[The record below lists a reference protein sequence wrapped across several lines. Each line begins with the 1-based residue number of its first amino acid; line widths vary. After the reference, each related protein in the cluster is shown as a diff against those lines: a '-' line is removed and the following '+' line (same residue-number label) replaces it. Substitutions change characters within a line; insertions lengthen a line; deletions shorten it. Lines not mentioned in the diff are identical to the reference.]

1 MKRITAIFCLLCLLS
16 GLMLPALA
24 EEAEKPVPCTLTDGC
39 TLEEG
44 HEGNCALPEGAKE
57 EGSAPCTLTDG
68 CTLKEGHEGDCVLS
82 EGAEEKEGPVPC
94 TLTDGCTLEKGHEG
108 DCVLPE
114 QPKDAVQPEPV
125 AQTPEKIPEEG
136 LKLQDAA
143 EGEEPAFCLWIQN
156 GDKEIRLT
164 TVTGE
169 INAQIRWRGESL
181 KKEQLASYEGVSIE
195 ENFVDNENHIYNYKI
210 TPNPGG
216 TIIYRDGE
224 NSYSITVSGTE
235 QSGPMFC
242 YDADGNRGNSLQLSE
257 GQTFNCKLYYQG
269 TALTTL
275 DGLKYDNTGLSIEA
289 TNNNGETF
297 FTIKMLK
304 AGDYLIRYN
313 DDENS
318 SIRVHSN
325 SGSGSGSGGPMES
338 ISDAGVPNGL
348 YFYFGQNENNRPNF
362 QNKVNFENS
371 FSGLLYV
378 VTDGTAQL
386 IRNGANLTVSPE
398 TGLSYRFVNGCID
411 FTKQS
416 AGSYTLSYKVNDST
430 SYTATVNVTEQKQ
443 MYAKINDEG
452 TLLDRLTVTEGEPL
466 VVQFYDGD
474 GNPIVG
480 KVNGSDNS
488 VQIVYNPQTQLS
500 TLTVGGAGT
509 QKFAIYTKDDATMY
523 FMPIDCR
530 EASYLA
536 ADIGKGLQYDLV
548 LDAGQEV
555 PVSFFFGT
563 KSAMRVYSGEITAS
577 EGLTLTRKE
586 NGAFLSATAEGDYTL
601 SATVEGKTY
610 FVSVKVMPAL
620 SGGSL
625 FALAEGSGTPLFST
639 AILQGE
645 TRGLHLCYGSYG
657 SYETLGTDKLTV
669 SGSSV
674 TVQND
679 GSGGLTLQGS
689 QSGQTLLQY
698 QDGDGIVHNYAIK
711 CYANP
716 GEAQTARYSPFAT
729 DATVTLPY
737 GGDTLSVGFA
747 YHTADTMYMWPGS
760 SVYLDAREDTGLND
774 ALCLGAMKAQG
785 AYAVGELADPGFYN
799 SVSNVHLSVFAGTDS
814 KNLQLGQRE
823 SVSWQN
829 VRLSQF
835 STYAEPYAYFSV
847 QLLMT
852 FDVQLE
858 GRTCRFYRVAPFSYK
873 AAPHD
878 DVTVDITSAD
888 VLNTLLS
895 DSRVLIG
902 YLEDHGYPYNGGSI
916 TLNLPDVAYDK
927 IIVSQVLLTGSGD
940 YMATLTLKGSAGTT
954 MPGLFSK
961 GFLTYVDGIQFVNT
975 GKNMPNGKNC
985 GILVDNRPTSYQ
997 PDFDW
1002 KTLQK
1007 YHPDFQNMTDAQA
1020 QEACKNYNPAVPTTG
1035 NAYNIGAVT
1044 NCTFSGFEYAM
1055 YSDDGGIINSGT
1067 GNTVTDCD
1075 YGYYLDTAGSIGN
1088 SRELNFRENTFRG
1101 IGTTAV
1107 YLGTLPSD
1115 LDPYY
1120 IRFQDNKFY
1129 ETKQDFHVKS
1139 PGNYYFQ
1146 RNYYDEA
1153 GSRRSARLT
1162 EEGGAEIYT
1171 CPCRSLPNRTDKLWI
1186 YPGQRTAIFQS
1197 QASEMTVDP
1206 ACIKL
1211 LPDTL
1216 TVPVLNEKQQIV
1228 AEWTI
1233 VKKGGEGA

>member
-1 MKRITAIFCLLCLLS
+1 MKRITAVFCLLCLLS

-39 TLEEG
+39 TLE
-44 HEGNCALPEGAKE
+44 
-57 EGSAPCTLTDG
+57 
-68 CTLKEGHEGDCVLS
+68 
-82 EGAEEKEGPVPC
+82 
-94 TLTDGCTLEKGHEG
+94 KGHEG

-114 QPKDAVQPEPV
+114 QPKDAVQPKPV

-143 EGEEPAFCLWIQN
+143 EGEEPAFYLWFQN
-156 GDKEIRLT
+156 GDEEVRLT
-164 TVTGE
+164 SFTGV

-242 YDADGNRGNSLQLSE
+242 YDAGGNRGNSLQLSE

-269 TALTTL
+269 TALATL

-289 TNNNGETF
+289 TTNNGETF
-297 FTIKMLK
+297 FAIKMLK

-325 SGSGSGSGGPMES
+325 SGSGSGGPMES

-362 QNKVNFENS
+362 QNKVNIENT

-378 VTDGTAQL
+378 VIDGTAKL
-386 IRNGANLTVSPE
+386 IRDGANLTVFPE

-416 AGSYTLSYKVNDST
+416 AGSYTLSYKVDDST
-430 SYTATVNVTEQKQ
+430 SYTATVNVTEKKP
-443 MYAKINDEG
+443 MFAKINDEG
-452 TLLDRLTVTEGEPL
+452 ALLDRLTVTEGEPL

-474 GNPIVG
+474 ENLIVG

-488 VQIVYNPQTQLS
+488 VQIVYNPQTKLS

-509 QKFAIYTKDDATMY
+509 TKFAIYTKDDATVY

-536 ADIGKGLQYDLV
+536 ADMGKGPQYDLV

-563 KSAMRVYSGEITAS
+563 KSAMQPYKGDITAS

-586 NGAFLSATAEGDYTL
+586 NGASLSATAEGDYTL
-601 SATVEGKTY
+601 STTVEGKTY
-610 FVSVKVMPAL
+610 VVPVKVMPVL

-645 TRGLHLCYGSYG
+645 TRHLRLCYGSYG

-785 AYAVGELADPGFYN
+785 AYAVGELADPEFYMM
-799 SVSNVHLSVFAGTDS
+799 
-814 KNLQLGQRE
+814 KRE
-823 SVSWQN
+823 
-829 VRLSQF
+829 
-835 STYAEPYAYFSV
+835 A
-847 QLLMT
+847 
-852 FDVQLE
+852 
-858 GRTCRFYRVAPFSYK
+858 
-873 AAPHD
+873 
-878 DVTVDITSAD
+878 I
-888 VLNTLLS
+888 
-895 DSRVLIG
+895 
-902 YLEDHGYPYNGGSI
+902 
-916 TLNLPDVAYDK
+916 
-927 IIVSQVLLTGSGD
+927 
-940 YMATLTLKGSAGTT
+940 
-954 MPGLFSK
+954 
-961 GFLTYVDGIQFVNT
+961 
-975 GKNMPNGKNC
+975 
-985 GILVDNRPTSYQ
+985 
-997 PDFDW
+997 
-1002 KTLQK
+1002 
-1007 YHPDFQNMTDAQA
+1007 
-1020 QEACKNYNPAVPTTG
+1020 EA
-1035 NAYNIGAVT
+1035 
-1044 NCTFSGFEYAM
+1044 
-1055 YSDDGGIINSGT
+1055 
-1067 GNTVTDCD
+1067 
-1075 YGYYLDTAGSIGN
+1075 
-1088 SRELNFRENTFRG
+1088 RG
-1101 IGTTAV
+1101 
-1107 YLGTLPSD
+1107 
-1115 LDPYY
+1115 
-1120 IRFQDNKFY
+1120 
-1129 ETKQDFHVKS
+1129 
-1139 PGNYYFQ
+1139 
-1146 RNYYDEA
+1146 
-1153 GSRRSARLT
+1153 
-1162 EEGGAEIYT
+1162 
-1171 CPCRSLPNRTDKLWI
+1171 
-1186 YPGQRTAIFQS
+1186 
-1197 QASEMTVDP
+1197 
-1206 ACIKL
+1206 
-1211 LPDTL
+1211 
-1216 TVPVLNEKQQIV
+1216 
-1228 AEWTI
+1228 
-1233 VKKGGEGA
+1233 